1 MPCWG
6 CPQRVPLRSFI
17 NRPLACSWHR
27 LSKKPFT
34 NLMKKELFHS
44 ANSAGGWQSAAMA
57 FYFIFS
63 NKATQTFGKMW
74 QNLPSNKKKSLR
86 VNLVLP
92 SKLFIQGRSMWEWST
107 GTGFSFQFSQ
117 SADIQHGLAVFGYS
131 RFHFYQNFNLAGSYP
146 TFEARERKKKCGL
159 ALKYERKSP
168 CKLFS
173 TFTIGALPSIVLCL
187 FYAPIFIPKNKH
199 PLAESYV
206 KNLYGIWGSEVI
218 RLKPTF
224 STKAI
229 GNENKT
235 RPTFCSSPTWRDLS
249 GLALIFQH

>member
-1 MPCWG
+1 MSCWG

-44 ANSAGGWQSAAMA
+44 ANSAEGWQSAATA
-57 FYFIFS
+57 PHFILFS
-63 NKATQTFGKMW
+63 QTRPHRGLENWNKIYQLG
-74 QNLPSNKKKSLR
+74 
-86 VNLVLP
+86 VNLVPPL
-92 SKLFIQGRSMWEWST
+92 KLFIQGRSMREWYT
-107 GTGFSFQFSQ
+107 GTGVSFQFSQ
-117 SADIQHGLAVFGYS
+117 SADTQHRLAVCGYS
-131 RFHFYQNFNLAGSYP
+131 RFAFYQNFDLAGPYA
-146 TFEARERKKKCGL
+146 TLEARERKKKCGL

-168 CKLFS
+168 WKFFW

-187 FYAPIFIPKNKH
+187 FYASIFIPKNKH

-206 KNLYGIWGSEVI
+206 KNLYGIWGTEVI

-249 GLALIFQH
+249 GLALILQH